1 MTKKEAPMDSK
12 GVLGWHFCPVQD
24 PDIAKVV
31 VSSDL
36 FSIVELRNEK
46 RVYVIAFPT
55 LSKDEEQLV
64 LEVLVSFQTQSDTSR
79 FDAEDFRVFFDSF
92 CEERFLDLESAQS
105 EYLFRLLY
113 CLAFLAGPLQFLLE
127 NKNLEEIAVCGVERS
142 TPVRVFDRDFGWLE
156 TNLVIFSPELFRNL
170 VNRIVRKTGR
180 RLSLKTPRIN
190 AVLEDGSRIHA
201 AMEPVSFSGPTLTIR
216 KFRERPFSPLELIRF
231 GTLSSEMAAFL
242 WMAFLTDCSVLLCG
256 NTGSGKTSSLNAFFC
271 FVPEKERVISVEETP
286 ELKLSHPHWIRLT
299 TSEEAGISMR
309 SLILDS
315 LRMRPDRI
323 VVGEIRSKGEVKAF
337 LDTLLAGQG
346 KGSMATFHA
355 QSGKEALVRMRS
367 YGVLEMDLASIDLIV
382 VQRRFSRVDPATL
395 RQTEERR
402 IVEISEVDWNGSG
415 VELRKLFEFDFGLRQ
430 FKRVNQSIR
439 LAAKMVHTFGV
450 NPLGLEQLLAKRRL
464 DLEERVIKETDWGVK
479 EKWIRES

>member
-1 MTKKEAPMDSK
+1 MDSK

-79 FDAEDFRVFFDSF
+79 FDAEDFRVCFDSF

-271 FVPEKERVISVEETP
+271 FVPEK
-286 ELKLSHPHWIRLT
+286 
-299 TSEEAGISMR
+299 
-309 SLILDS
+309 
-315 LRMRPDRI
+315 
-323 VVGEIRSKGEVKAF
+323 
-337 LDTLLAGQG
+337 
-346 KGSMATFHA
+346 
-355 QSGKEALVRMRS
+355 
-367 YGVLEMDLASIDLIV
+367 
-382 VQRRFSRVDPATL
+382 
-395 RQTEERR
+395 
-402 IVEISEVDWNGSG
+402 
-415 VELRKLFEFDFGLRQ
+415 
-430 FKRVNQSIR
+430 
-439 LAAKMVHTFGV
+439 
-450 NPLGLEQLLAKRRL
+450 
-464 DLEERVIKETDWGVK
+464 
-479 EKWIRES
+479 